1 MRISRSCRAVAWLV
15 IGSGCACQGRGALA
29 KCREHQSRTKVQ
41 PGLLMRTTSAASSSH
56 QQADELGAGEQLQ
69 EALELASMG
78 EVQPGKSA
86 SIKSISDSIQSSMA
100 CCFSSQI
107 SRRSASGSRRQLS
120 NCYAEAF
127 GYDKN
132 ERKRESDEPGAHCCW
147 RGRTWPG
154 RLMCSSPSTMPAR
167 ASTAAGASNA
177 NPNIT
182 LGTPRRN
189 DQA

>member
-1 MRISRSCRAVAWLV
+1 MTDAGLISV
-15 IGSGCACQGRGALA
+15 
-29 KCREHQSRTKVQ
+29 
-41 PGLLMRTTSAASSSH
+41 MAASSCH
-56 QQADELGAGEQLQ
+56 QQAAELGAGEQFQ
-69 EALELASMG
+69 EALKLASMG
-78 EVQPGKSA
+78 GGGVEVEGKSA

-107 SRRSASGSRRQLS
+107 SRRSASGSRRHLS

-177 NPNIT
+177 NPNTT